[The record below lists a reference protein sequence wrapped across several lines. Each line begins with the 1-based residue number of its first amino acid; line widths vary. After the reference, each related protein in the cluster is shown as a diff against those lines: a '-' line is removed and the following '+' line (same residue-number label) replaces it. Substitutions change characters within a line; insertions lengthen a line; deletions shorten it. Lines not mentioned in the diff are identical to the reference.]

1 VLIESEA
8 YVMFAPRFEGVHPEA
23 LDVWATCE
31 RKPAPELTPQTCPL
45 PSSRFFKEKMSVY

>member
-1 VLIESEA
+1 
-8 YVMFAPRFEGVHPEA
+8 MFAPRFEGVHPEA

-31 RKPAPELTPQTCPL
+31 RKSAPELTPQTCPL